1 MTRPDEGVANTGRQ
15 AMISRRRGC
24 GSGRG
29 WEELFPAL
37 AGPSWGWR
45 SRWRRTACPGLS
57 PSASTLGTVTPVGR
71 AAAAVI
77 T

>member
-1 MTRPDEGVANTGRQ
+1 MTRPGEGVANTGQ
-15 AMISRRRGC
+15 LAMISRPRGR

-45 SRWRRTACPGLS
+45 SRWRRTACPGRS
-57 PSASTLGTVTPVGR
+57 PSASTLVTVTPAGR